1 MRRRLTALINAEPDL
16 VVCALAATQR
26 DALVAI
32 AATKPD
38 LEIVNLFLGDSNGL
52 DLVRDVRAR
61 FVRLPLPGL
70 NRHDSPQ
77 YVRRAFESGT
87 DGYVAKQE
95 MTENLL
101 VAIRSVL
108 LGDPYGA
115 PAP

>member
-1 MRRRLTALINAEPDL
+1 MRRRLTALIDAEPDL
-16 VVCALAATQR
+16 VVCASAATQR

-38 LEIVNLFLGDSNGL
+38 LGIVNLFLGDSNGL

-61 FVRLPLPGL
+61 FVRLPPPGSSM
-70 NRHDSPQ
+70 HDSPQ

-87 DGYVAKQE
+87 DGCVAKQE
-95 MTENLL
+95 MTEDLL